1 MSANTKCVVHECD
14 GKVSKLGYCNRHY
27 LQMRRFG
34 KILPISR
41 NRSDPQEFEFCKK
54 DCHINLYDRS
64 GNKIAFAIVGRNDYE
79 IVNPYK
85 FDYPARRY
93 VRISGKSEEG
103 FEFLH
108 QLILGRKW
116 VDHIDGDSLNNRRDN
131 LRPCSNQQNQ
141 FNSKKQV
148 GTLSKYKGVSMQT
161 NRPRPYKAYI
171 QIDGVGKH
179 LGCFFTEV
187 EAALAYN
194 EAAIKYFGV
203 FAHLNEI

>member
-14 GKVSKLGYCNRHY
+14 GRVSKLGYCNRHY
-27 LQMRRFG
+27 LQVRRHG
-34 KILPISR
+34 SILPIAR

-54 DCHINLYDRS
+54 DCHISLCDRS
-64 GNKIAFAIVGRNDYE
+64 GNKITFAIVDRDDYK

-85 FDYPARRY
+85 FDYPGRRY
-93 VRISGKSEEG
+93 VRVSGKSEEG
-103 FEFLH
+103 FQFLH

-116 VDHIDGDSLNNRRDN
+116 VDHIDGDSLNNRRNN

-148 GTLSKYKGVSMQT
+148 GTLSKYKGVSMLD
-161 NRPRPYKAYI
+161 RPRPYRSSI
-171 QIDGVGKH
+171 QINGETKH
-179 LGCFFTEV
+179 LGTFYTEV

-194 EAAIKYFGV
+194 EAAIEYFGV